1 MCWPTTGREIRS
13 AAHRGESD
21 LGCARRSA
29 VGRLPFKKK
38 ELQHLAIWKRAKCVS
53 RLQTRLPVAHTPL
66 DFVRQF
72 SFFSTAIIRQQTRNR
87 QLFFLIRSFPRKESK
102 FIHYFFVLIYL
113 FNIQM
118 RGFGLLAIIS
128 CVWILL
134 VLLLSV
140 EAVPLAGKTGTI

>member
-13 AAHRGESD
+13 AAHRGGESD

-38 ELQHLAIWKRAKCVS
+38 ELEHLAIWKRAKCVS

-72 SFFSTAIIRQQTRNR
+72 NFFSTAIKQQTRNR
-87 QLFFLIRSFPRKESK
+87 
-102 FIHYFFVLIYL
+102 
-113 FNIQM
+113 
-118 RGFGLLAIIS
+118 
-128 CVWILL
+128 
-134 VLLLSV
+134 
-140 EAVPLAGKTGTI
+140 